1 MIYVKTP
8 MMLLVETKEELE
20 KLADENIQ
28 EDDKRECYKE
38 AVNDMFN
45 ALKEYF

>member
-28 EDDKRECYKE
+28 EDDKREYYKE
-38 AVNDMFN
+38 AINDMFN

>member
-20 KLADENIQ
+20 KLADENIK
-28 EDDKRECYKE
+28 EVIKREYYKE
-38 AVNDMFN
+38 ALKDMFN